1 MSIFKKISNLI
12 SATPEKAAP
21 KLSIEEAV
29 AGLMFEVALLDQ
41 DFAEAEQQT
50 LLTCLGDA
58 FDMNATECQT
68 LLDQVQE
75 RERTKAGVHPLV
87 KLLNKQLD
95 ENQRF
100 EVMVRI
106 WQVVLADGRIA
117 DIEKQFMRRLAA
129 LLHISDRDSGLA
141 RVEAQSVA
149 SS

>member
-1 MSIFKKISNLI
+1 MSIFKKLSTFL
-12 SATPEKAAP
+12 SASSQNAEP

-41 DFAEAEQQT
+41 DFAEAEQKA
-50 LLTCLGDA
+50 LLACLGDA
-58 FDMNATECQT
+58 FGMDETECQT

-75 RERTKAGVHPLV
+75 KDGAKAGVHPFV
-87 KLLNKQLD
+87 RLLNKKLD
-95 ENQRF
+95 EDQRF

-141 RVEAQSVA
+141 RVEAQSVV
-149 SS
+149 S